1 MQEQQAFRINDI
13 SESTSNQGGIRMLN
27 FDTSTYHF
35 SDIDLA
41 TAIKRLQVRD
51 REMLILRLMGHNQ
64 NDIALVLNLTRS
76 MISKRLT
83 KITKTLSIFM
93 K

>member
-1 MQEQQAFRINDI
+1 
-13 SESTSNQGGIRMLN
+13 MLN

-41 TAIKRLQVRD
+41 MAIKRLPIRD

>member
-1 MQEQQAFRINDI
+1 
-13 SESTSNQGGIRMLN
+13 MLN
-27 FDTSTYHF
+27 FDTSTYQF

-41 TAIKRLQVRD
+41 MAIKRLPARD
-51 REMLILRLMGHNQ
+51 REMIILRLMGHNQ

-83 KITKTLSIFM
+83 KITRTLTMFM

>member
-1 MQEQQAFRINDI
+1 
-13 SESTSNQGGIRMLN
+13 MLN
-27 FDTSTYHF
+27 FDTSTYQF

-41 TAIKRLQVRD
+41 IAVKRLPARD
-51 REMLILRLMGHNQ
+51 REMLILKLMGHNQ

-83 KITKTLSIFM
+83 KITKTLATFM
-93 K
+93 I

>member
-1 MQEQQAFRINDI
+1 
-13 SESTSNQGGIRMLN
+13 MLN

-41 TAIKRLQVRD
+41 MAIKRLPVRD
-51 REMLILRLMGHNQ
+51 REMLILKLMGHNQ